1 MRKSPVLRG
10 TRAAL
15 GRSSGRARGF
25 CCRRPRGGGL
35 LGHTT
40 DGLALLANYVEE
52 LAGGRMER
60 EGRPTVLAETPATA
74 TWDARRLPGVW
85 TTHLAVRDAE
95 LRARACGIGAV
106 AIQRSHHIACL
117 AAFLEAPARR
127 NVLVLIFSSD
137 PAGAHVAPYG
147 GLTPVLTPNPIA
159 ASIPA
164 TPDPILIDVSTSIT
178 TVALC
183 ARMLAA
189 GASLPGPWLLDRDG
203 SPTDD
208 PKAVTAG
215 GALLPIGGLDHG
227 HKGYGLSLIVEAL
240 TQGLGG
246 YGRADEP
253 RGWGAS
259 VFVLGCFPSC
269 SAARRLSSDRQIGSL
284 SFAAPPGPSRVGP
297 AFAFP
302 ERRVSPTK
310 NMRSPRERRCLRAP
324 ASCCANAA
332 GGSASSRR
340 RRCNDPPQRCAELA
354 RAAAITRAWVARS
367 RRRRVRRDD
376 GRASTGVCSNEGS
389 SRPGGSRL
397 GKRRDGRGA
406 SAACGPR
413 SRATADR
420 LLRPARRRN
429 LADVGSGIGLRNR
442 SGTKMYNTAIFVN
455 LLTEQSQY

>member
-1 MRKSPVLRG
+1 MKHPRYRPEYLLSFAGRVLRSAG
-10 TRAAL
+10 LPDEPADSVAEGL
-15 GRSSGRARGF
+15 VEAD
-25 CCRRPRGGGL
+25 L

-40 DGLALLANYVEE
+40 HGLALLANYVEE
-52 LAGGRMER
+52 LACGRMER
-60 EGRPTVLAETPATA
+60 EGRPTVLAETPAAA

-95 LRARACGIGAV
+95 SRARACGVGAV

-137 PAGAHVAPYG
+137 PAGAHVAPFG

-159 ASIPA
+159 AGIPA

-189 GASLPGPWLLDRDG
+189 GAPLPGPWLLDRDG

-215 GALLPIGGLDHG
+215 GALLPVGGLDHG
-227 HKGYGLSLIVEAL
+227 HKGYGLSLIVAAL

-259 VFVLGCFPSC
+259 VFVLALCPEMFGGEAAFLRQTDRIAELCR
-269 SAARRLSSDRQIGSL
+269 AARTLQGQPGVRL
-284 SFAAPPGPSRVGP
+284 PGEAGL
-297 AFAFP
+297 AHKKHA
-302 ERRVSPTK
+302 
-310 NMRSPRERRCLRAP
+310 L
-324 ASCCANAA
+324 AA
-332 GGSASSRR
+332 GMPLCVSACDSLRKCGER
-340 RRCNDPPQRCAELA
+340 FGLEPPTPL
-354 RAAAITRAWVARS
+354 
-367 RRRRVRRDD
+367 
-376 GRASTGVCSNEGS
+376 
-389 SRPGGSRL
+389 
-397 GKRRDGRGA
+397 
-406 SAACGPR
+406 
-413 SRATADR
+413 
-420 LLRPARRRN
+420 
-429 LADVGSGIGLRNR
+429 
-442 SGTKMYNTAIFVN
+442 
-455 LLTEQSQY
+455 